1 MVSAVETSLA
11 KPDQQGI
18 SVRGLTLRRLRKAG
32 LRPLSLV
39 MFFGLWQ
46 AAVLVNSSFAHVF
59 NPILMP
65 GPFAVLQAG
74 YEMTLSGELE
84 ADVAASVM
92 RVIEGFG
99 LAAAIGIALGAL
111 VARSRILAD
120 LIEPVLEMLR
130 PIPSLAF
137 LPMLILWFG
146 IGETSKVIF
155 IAYTA
160 MFPIF
165 ATTLKGVKYADPLLL
180 RAAAAL
186 GASPRRAFWHVVLP
200 AALPDIITG
209 LRIGFGMAFH
219 VIVAAEFIAADS
231 GLGYLINDS
240 RTYFLVP
247 RMLLGAAV
255 IGIIGYLFHLL
266 LQWMES
272 RLLAWRRTE
281 EAV

>member
-1 MVSAVETSLA
+1 LNTAIGHSLA
-11 KPDQQGI
+11 KLENNGA
-18 SVRGLTLRRLRKAG
+18 LFLRRALAGIRKAG

-39 MFFGLWQ
+39 LFFGLWQ
-46 AAVLVNSSFAHVF
+46 LAVVINDHVIRLF
-59 NPILMP
+59 NPILIP
-65 GPFAVLQAG
+65 SPLAVLQVG
-74 YEMTLSGELE
+74 YEMSLSGELE
-84 ADVAASVM
+84 ADIVASVM

-99 LAAAIGIALGAL
+99 IAAVVGITLGTL
-111 VARSRILAD
+111 VARSKLIAD
-120 LIEPVLEMLR
+120 LFEPVLEMLR

-146 IGETSKVIF
+146 IGEVSKVIF
-155 IAYTA
+155 IAYAA

-180 RAAAAL
+180 RAAATL
-186 GASPRRAFWHVVLP
+186 GASRRKTFWYVVLP

-219 VIVAAEFIAADS
+219 IIVAAEFIAADS

-255 IGIIGYLFHLL
+255 IGIIGYLFHLF
-266 LQWMES
+266 LQSAEN
-272 RLLAWRRTE
+272 RLLAWRGKE
-281 EAV
+281 EAA